1 MDRLIPFYFRITKTN
16 KTKLQQASELM
27 NISQAQVLN
36 QLIDASLDTPV
47 LASSGE
53 NIEDAIAR
61 MLK

>member
-16 KTKLQQASELM
+16 KTKLQQASEVM

-36 QLIDASLDTPV
+36 QLIDAMLDTPIP
-47 LASSGE
+47 ASTGE

>member
-1 MDRLIPFYFRITKTN
+1 M
-16 KTKLQQASELM
+16 KLQKASEVM

-36 QLIDASLDTPV
+36 QLIDASLDTPFP
-47 LASSGE
+47 ASSSE